1 MTEHEIHITTPDG
14 PFAAFIVEP
23 AISGPA
29 PAIVVIQ
36 EIFGINANIRA
47 IARLYAAQGYLAI
60 APDLFWRQEPGIQLT
75 DQSEA
80 EWARAFELFKGFDVP
95 KGVKDIQATINH
107 IRQDPRC
114 NGKVG
119 AVGFCLGGLLA
130 YLTAAYT
137 DIDASVG
144 YYGVGIE
151 TKLDEAKTIT
161 KPVLLHIAALDSY
174 CPPAAQHAIS
184 AAFAGSPL
192 IQVQIHADVDHGFA
206 RIGGNHFDKAATD
219 SAYAQTLDVFKKALG

>member
-80 EWARAFELFKGFDVP
+80 EWARAFELLR
-95 KGVKDIQATINH
+95 ASTC
-107 IRQDPRC
+107 PRVL
-114 NGKVG
+114 K
-119 AVGFCLGGLLA
+119 
-130 YLTAAYT
+130 TSRPPSITSDKTRAAM
-137 DIDASVG
+137 
-144 YYGVGIE
+144 
-151 TKLDEAKTIT
+151 AKSAQL
-161 KPVLLHIAALDSY
+161 VSAWAA
-174 CPPAAQHAIS
+174 CWPI
-184 AAFAGSPL
+184 
-192 IQVQIHADVDHGFA
+192 
-206 RIGGNHFDKAATD
+206 
-219 SAYAQTLDVFKKALG
+219 

>member
-1 MTEHEIHITTPDG
+1 
-14 PFAAFIVEP
+14 
-23 AISGPA
+23 
-29 PAIVVIQ
+29 
-36 EIFGINANIRA
+36 
-47 IARLYAAQGYLAI
+47 
-60 APDLFWRQEPGIQLT
+60 
-75 DQSEA
+75 
-80 EWARAFELFKGFDVP
+80 
-95 KGVKDIQATINH
+95 
-107 IRQDPRC
+107 
-114 NGKVG
+114 
-119 AVGFCLGGLLA
+119 
-130 YLTAAYT
+130 LTAAYT